1 MARKKRIEFPRVWL
15 MELRKSHKLKQVDIA
30 RALGLI
36 RQNYEYLES
45 GKRMLSHEKMAEYFD
60 VFSELF
66 GISVQAIIEMET
78 LWLEQRIR
86 YIAENGLQEER
97 YD

>member
-15 MELRKSHKLKQVDIA
+15 IELRKSYKIKQIDIA

-36 RQNYEYLES
+36 RQNYEYLEK
-45 GKRMLSHEKMAEYFD
+45 GIRMLSHEKMAEYFD
-60 VFSELF
+60 VLSELF

-78 LWLEQRIR
+78 LWLEQRIE
-86 YIAENGLQEER
+86 YAIKNNLHEVEE
-97 YD
+97 